1 MYDLYVIKVFSDKT
15 YSKVIY
21 TTKPFIPKQIIKVM
35 NQLLADFPNHYTRIE
50 KIRVCFYVKCV
61 LI

>member
-15 YSKVIY
+15 YSEVIY

-35 NQLLADFPNHYTRIE
+35 NQLLADFPNHYIRIE
-50 KIRVCFYVKCV
+50 KFGCV
-61 LI
+61 FMLNAC